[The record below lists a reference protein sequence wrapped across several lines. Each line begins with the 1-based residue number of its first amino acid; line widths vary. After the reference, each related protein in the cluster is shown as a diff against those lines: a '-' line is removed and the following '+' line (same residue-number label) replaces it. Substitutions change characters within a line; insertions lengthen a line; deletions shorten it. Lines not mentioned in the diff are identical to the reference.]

1 MTHTT
6 VVANNKGG
14 VAKSQLTVQLA
25 AALARAGKRV
35 LVVDLDPQANATRR
49 LGIIWDPSA
58 PIPTVSEAIKA
69 DQAGA
74 GEGAVIG
81 CGWMDDDDQPTAE
94 AELIDLIPS
103 RPDLGNRETEA
114 GVVGAARRLKK
125 ALSGWTDEY
134 DAVLIDTPPSLGHLT
149 QLAMAAADDVLI
161 PVAADYDSVEGSH
174 RVDDFVRV
182 HGADLANPNLTVAG
196 VVVTRYKKQLEDEFQ
211 VAGLIERFGDLVWS
225 LGGVVKQPGKEDVLL
240 PKWLPEWARLK
251 DADSAAVS
259 LTAWRDERARATV
272 GLYDKIAKTYID
284 RLLASKEAAA

>member
-6 VVANNKGG
+6 VIANNKGG
-14 VAKSQLTVQLA
+14 VAKSQLTVQLS

-35 LVVDLDPQANATRR
+35 LVVDLDPQANSTRR
-49 LGIIWDPSA
+49 LGIIWDPAA

-69 DQAGA
+69 DQPGA
-74 GEGAVIG
+74 GEGAVIS
-81 CGWMDDDDQPTAE
+81 CGWVDDDGQPTAE

-125 ALSGWTDEY
+125 ALLGWTDDY
-134 DAVLIDTPPSLGHLT
+134 DVVLIDTPPSLGHLT

-161 PVAADYDSVEGSH
+161 PVAADYDAVEGSH

-182 HGADLANPNLTVAG
+182 HGADLANPTLAVVG

-211 VAGLIERFGDLVWS
+211 VAGLIERFGDLVWN
-225 LGGVVKQPGKEDVLL
+225 LAGTQKQANRKDVQI
-240 PKWLPEWARLK
+240 PKFVPEWARFK

-259 LTAWRDERARATV
+259 LSAWRDENARKTT
-272 GLYDKIAKTYID
+272 GLYDNIARTYIE
-284 RLLASKEAAA
+284 RVLGNKEQAA